1 MSRPEPRWLGRL
13 VIEQAHFRQI
23 REHGGSHGLRDENV
37 LESALARPQQRSNYD
52 PTATIF
58 ELAAS
63 YAFGLAMNHPF
74 VDGNKRVA
82 LVVMVAFLDRNG
94 YELKAT
100 NAQALDILLQ
110 LASGGLDEAGLA
122 GWVEEHSPPSR

>member
-13 VIEQAHFRQI
+13 AIEQAHFRQI

-37 LESALARPQQRSNYD
+37 LESALARPQQRWNYD

-63 YAFGLAMNHPF
+63 YEFGLAMNHPF
-74 VDGNKRVA
+74 VDGNKRV
-82 LVVMVAFLDRNG
+82 
-94 YELKAT
+94 
-100 NAQALDILLQ
+100 
-110 LASGGLDEAGLA
+110 GLA
-122 GWVEEHSPPSR
+122 TCLVSLKLNGIEIAASDDDLVDLVLGVTEGRYAKSDVAVFLARHAAA